1 MLSTVSDY
9 VLSCRP
15 CHVNTTDVS
24 STYATCCP
32 VTTRILVP
40 FSFWPPVFQGL
51 PAYMVYVL
59 PGMVSADHPTLVC
72 YHSSQTH
79 TATVWA
85 LIRPR
90 VSPVIAVIVVTA
102 IAEVNPLCIVMLS
115 CFVFVVNPCLCEPYI
130 FPFVPAFV
138 RHAAG
143 SLRFTISPLIHDPVL
158 VYCHSMFHHT
168 DDFVKLPSHGFNC
181 LPSMLHPFGFRHRII
196 HVLREKPSP
205 VSRIIRC
212 SHSITYCLSFHLP

>member
-1 MLSTVSDY
+1 MIPRRLCPAGLAECSPRSRTTSLAVGRATSI
-9 VLSCRP
+9 LRTCLRHTR
-15 CHVNTTDVS
+15 HVAQLLRAYWYHFRS
-24 STYATCCP
+24 G
-32 VTTRILVP
+32 L
-40 FSFWPPVFQGL
+40 PVFQGL
-51 PAYMVYVL
+51 PAYTVCVL

-79 TATVWA
+79 TATVWV

-143 SLRFTISPLIHDPVL
+143 SLRFTISPLIHDPML
-158 VYCHSMFHHT
+158 VYCHPIFHHT

-181 LPSMLHPFGFRHRII
+181 LPSMLHPFRFRHRII
-196 HVLREKPSP
+196 HVLR
-205 VSRIIRC
+205 
-212 SHSITYCLSFHLP
+212 

>member
-1 MLSTVSDY
+1 MQRTCL
-9 VLSCRP
+9 
-15 CHVNTTDVS
+15 CHT
-24 STYATCCP
+24 P
-32 VTTRILVP
+32 HVTRLLGAYRHY
-40 FSFWPPVFQGL
+40 FRSGLPVFQGL
-51 PAYMVYVL
+51 PAYTVCVL
-59 PGMVSADHPTLVC
+59 PGIVSADHPTLVC

-90 VSPVIAVIVVTA
+90 VSPVIASMVSGA

-143 SLRFTISPLIHDPVL
+143 SGRFTISPLIHDPVFIN
-158 VYCHSMFHHT
+158 CHSVLHHPCNP
-168 DDFVKLPSHGFNC
+168 FEFPFNGFNRF
-181 LPSMLHPFGFRHRII
+181 PPVLHPLRPCHRII

-205 VSRIIRC
+205 VSGIIRC
-212 SHSITYCLSFHLP
+212 CHSITYCLSFHLP